1 MPSFDFISKVD
12 PQSLDNAMNVA
23 KKELANRYDFHG
35 SKSTIEFDKKENIIQ
50 IITEND
56 MRIEAIEDII
66 RSRLIKQKIDA
77 RCLDF
82 GKELYAAGNM
92 LKKDIKIKQGID
104 KETAKKIQ
112 KDIKD
117 TKLKVQ
123 ASIMDDKLRITGKK
137 IDDLQAVISF
147 CQSKDYG
154 VPLQHDN
161 MKS

>member
-1 MPSFDFISKVD
+1 MPSFDIISKVD
-12 PQSLDNAMNVA
+12 PQSLDNAINVA

-35 SKSTIEFDKKENIIQ
+35 SKSTIELDKKENNIHIL
-50 IITEND
+50 TENE

-82 GKELYAAGNM
+82 GKQQYASGNM

-104 KETAKKIQ
+104 KETAKKIVT
-112 KDIKD
+112 DIKNS
-117 TKLKVQ
+117 KLKVQ
-123 ASIMDDKLRITGKK
+123 ASIMDDKLRVTGKK
-137 IDDLQAVISF
+137 IDDLQAVIAMY
-147 CQSKDYG
+147 QAKDYG
-154 VPLQHDN
+154 TPLQYDN